1 MADFRASLTSN
12 LVLLGR
18 IARASAVWQTLD
30 PYSSDLFGVTRVPRA
45 SGRTR
50 TLRDHVIN
58 ETPPN
63 RVYRVYRSTAALH
76 PSYLANICRD
86 REGGSIPTKLVRSL
100 LLSICLYVHTYMY
113 VYVCQKCAPSY
124 HTSMVIRL
132 MVCVRVYVVP
142 VMYIALGENSSIFC
156 YALQQQCTIPFN
168 EVIRLR
174 TFNLVYRVLL
184 LF

>member
-1 MADFRASLTSN
+1 M
-12 LVLLGR
+12 
-18 IARASAVWQTLD
+18 
-30 PYSSDLFGVTRVPRA
+30 PRA

-100 LLSICLYVHTYMY
+100 LLSICLYVHNTYMY

-124 HTSMVIRL
+124 HTTMVIRL
-132 MVCVRVYVVP
+132 IGCVRVSCTSDVH
-142 VMYIALGENSSIFC
+142 SSRRKLPDI
-156 YALQQQCTIPFN
+156 
-168 EVIRLR
+168 
-174 TFNLVYRVLL
+174 LL
-184 LF
+184 CSSTTMCNAM

>member
-1 MADFRASLTSN
+1 MMDS
-12 LVLLGR
+12 LLGR
-18 IARASAVWQTLD
+18 IGRFLRVVDFQFNVARANRSCFDCLTNT
-30 PYSSDLFGVTRVPRA
+30 YSSDLFGVTRVPRA

-113 VYVCQKCAPSY
+113 VC
-124 HTSMVIRL
+124 
-132 MVCVRVYVVP
+132 VCVSKVCAIVS
-142 VMYIALGENSSIFC
+142 YIDGNSIDCACALYE
-156 YALQQQCTIPFN
+156 
-168 EVIRLR
+168 
-174 TFNLVYRVLL
+174 
-184 LF
+184 